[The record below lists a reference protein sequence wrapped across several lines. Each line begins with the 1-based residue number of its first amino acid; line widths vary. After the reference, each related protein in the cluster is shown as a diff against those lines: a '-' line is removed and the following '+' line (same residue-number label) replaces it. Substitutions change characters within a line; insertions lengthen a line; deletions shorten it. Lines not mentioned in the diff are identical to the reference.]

1 MVFKIFLAIL
11 TTFSITLGSISNV
24 FSEEKSKIGILT
36 SGGDCS
42 GLNSIIYAV
51 YKKAS
56 ELGYEVIGFK
66 QGVHGLVNNDYIIL
80 NKNICTPEI
89 LRKGGSIL
97 KSNTGPLKDKLG
109 NPLSKEEGDKAI
121 IQEYHKLNLK
131 GLIYIGGDGSIG
143 LMKNILQKDP
153 SLNIIAIPKTIDND
167 ISNTDVSV
175 GFSTVTK
182 VVDEDLSNIITT
194 AQSHSRIMVVEVMGR
209 DAGYIALISGIA
221 AGADAIIIP
230 ERKYNINNLI
240 TKMKRN
246 YNSGKD
252 YGLIVVSE
260 GVEFDEFKYESTKF
274 SDVISR
280 KSYGG
285 VSEFIVKKLQK
296 AGFDAR
302 AVILGHVQRGGT
314 TSVEDRILAQ
324 KFGIKAVQLIDTPNC
339 GYLLGILNN
348 KISTTK
354 LSDIKITTRNL
365 NSDDSNIILARNLGI
380 YIGE

>member
-1 MVFKIFLAIL
+1 MIFKIFLAIL
-11 TTFSITLGSISNV
+11 TTFSITLGNIANA
-24 FSEEKSKIGILT
+24 FSDEKPKIGILT

-56 ELGYEVIGFK
+56 ELGYDVIGFK
-66 QGVHGLVNNDYIIL
+66 HGVHGLVNDDYTIL
-80 NKNICTPEI
+80 NKDICTPEI

-97 KSNTGPLKDKLG
+97 KSNTRSLKDKFG

-167 ISNTDVSV
+167 IANTDISV

-182 VVDEDLSNIITT
+182 VVDKALSNIITT

-209 DAGYIALISGIA
+209 AAGYIALTSGLA

-230 ERKYNINNLI
+230 EMKCNINNLI
-240 TKMKRN
+240 TKMKRS

-252 YGLIVVSE
+252 YGLIVISE
-260 GVEFDEFKYESTKF
+260 GVEFDEFKYENTKF

-285 VSEFIVKKLQK
+285 VSKFIAKKLKK
-296 AGFDAR
+296 AGFDAK
-302 AVILGHVQRGGT
+302 AVILGHIQRGGT

-324 KFGIKAVQLIDTPNC
+324 KFGITAVQLIANKDC

-348 KISTTK
+348 KISKTK

-365 NSDDSNIILARNLGI
+365 TSDNPNIILARNLDI